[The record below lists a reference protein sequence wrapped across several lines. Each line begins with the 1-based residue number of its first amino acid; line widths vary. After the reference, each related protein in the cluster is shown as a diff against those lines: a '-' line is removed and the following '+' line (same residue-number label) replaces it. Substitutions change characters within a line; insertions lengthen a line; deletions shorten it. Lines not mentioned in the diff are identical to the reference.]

1 MNNVIFLD
9 IDGVL
14 NSNFCND
21 SHQKEIS
28 DGKLIDIEKI
38 RLLAKL
44 VKNTNAKI
52 ILHSGW
58 KFWFDF
64 NLEPTRKE
72 SENLSRLMQQEGLV
86 IDGMTPD
93 FSTEEIRKSKKFSLV
108 KASEIMAWLAEH
120 KEIDKW
126 IVIDDLDLHNS
137 EVEAHQIKT
146 DSSIGLTIVDIQ
158 KAEKILLS

>member
-14 NSNFCND
+14 NSNFWND

-58 KFWFDF
+58 KFWFDS
-64 NLEPTRKE
+64 NLQPTRKE
-72 SENLSRLMQQEGLV
+72 SENLSRLLQQEGLI

-108 KASEIMAWLAEH
+108 KASEILVWLTKH
-120 KEIDKW
+120 KEIDNW
-126 IVIDDLDLHNS
+126 LVIDDLDLHNPEIES
-137 EVEAHQIKT
+137 HQIKT
-146 DSSIGLTIVDIQ
+146 DSSIGLTIEDIQ
-158 KAEKILLS
+158 KAEKLLLS